1 MDRPVD
7 PTPPDQTKGWGE
19 PARPPDVQP
28 VARGAAARSAWAVHE
43 DPASTG
49 NSVVRGMLTLQQIN
63 AWIVG
68 GVILAFEAI
77 IGVGQVVPG
86 AQGLVATVLI
96 VATVAGA
103 LFLGLLGKRL
113 IARLSGRHLRS
124 VWTILIAV
132 IVLLVPLALTNP
144 V

>member
-1 MDRPVD
+1 
-7 PTPPDQTKGWGE
+7 
-19 PARPPDVQP
+19 
-28 VARGAAARSAWAVHE
+28 
-43 DPASTG
+43 
-49 NSVVRGMLTLQQIN
+49 MLTLQQIN